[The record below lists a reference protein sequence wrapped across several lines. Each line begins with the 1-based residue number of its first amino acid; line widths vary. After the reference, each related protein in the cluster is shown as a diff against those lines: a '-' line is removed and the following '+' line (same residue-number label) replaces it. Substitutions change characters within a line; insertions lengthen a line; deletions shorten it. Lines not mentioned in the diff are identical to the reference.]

1 MASDGG
7 GGGGDWF
14 KRAYDLAEG
23 EEANLV
29 YGSAFDHNE
38 VELVELGPELLALV
52 ESGEQRLCFKGGPD
66 DEAVLCTVD
75 KTFLVKRVE
84 TSNTLLLIQP
94 PGGLDDRIA
103 GGDGDWADADA
114 AANDDATPAAKRQKR
129 RSSGGAAAA
138 AASPPH
144 AAEERVAAADG
155 ACPVGED
162 GLKDLTAFAQADSHL
177 ELVLTAPRVDPM
189 WSRLHAE
196 PHVYAGPE
204 HEREMD
210 EAWANEHDD
219 NDCGEEGTP
228 DPPPRGFT
236 LDELIQS
243 TQASEVEI
251 LTALEDG
258 PAFDMGGRWRGI
270 DAGYL
275 VGKDQTGADPAERK

>member
-1 MASDGG
+1 MAANGG
-7 GGGGDWF
+7 GSDWF
-14 KRAYDLAEG
+14 KRTYNLAEG

-29 YGSAFDHNE
+29 YGNEFDQNE
-38 VELVELGPELLALV
+38 VELLELSPELLALV
-52 ESGEQRLCFKGGPD
+52 ESGEQQLCFKGGPD
-66 DEAVLCTVD
+66 DEAVLCTKD

-84 TSNTLLLIQP
+84 TSNTLLLMQP
-94 PGGLDDRIA
+94 PGGLDDRIS
-103 GGDGDWADADA
+103 GGDGDLADADA
-114 AANDDATPAAKRQKR
+114 AANDATPAAKRQKR
-129 RSSGGAAAA
+129 RSSGAAAA
-138 AASPPH
+138 ADAAAPPPP
-144 AAEERVAAADG
+144 AAEERVVSADG
-155 ACPVGED
+155 VCPVGED

-189 WSRLHAE
+189 WDRLRAE

-204 HEREMD
+204 HERELD

-251 LTALEDG
+251 QTALEDG

-270 DAGYL
+270 DSGYL
-275 VGKDQTGADPAERK
+275 VGDDQTRADPTERK